1 MSRSAS
7 PTKSRSDSFSGSDS
21 HPFSPTR
28 GPRKRANKG
37 RSPLYGLALKYDML
51 SAGGNACVL
60 KSHDNLT
67 ILRISNASYDRAV
80 DQQKLHEQLPWFVP
94 HVSIV
99 AVYNSYTAFYKDNG
113 DELEDLM
120 EDHDRCLRNV
130 LTKLQTNN
138 SPIMV
143 SQMEFIN
150 GRTLKTFS
158 RRFPD
163 DKDLRLLMFQVLA
176 GLYVL
181 QRTLGFEHGDLNGSN
196 ILVAI
201 PGDNGARFMA
211 KLIDFDFIRFFT
223 AVPDGVNADRQMG
236 SLDIAPNEFTAAKT
250 PAVLRLVRGALDIW
264 ALGINLLSIKV
275 KGQTGAFYVTTAMTN
290 YMLGENFQPDVEL
303 DDKIVHQILQH
314 FAICAIHSLLTG
326 YSYDRYAAH
335 KLGGGTPD
343 WNPVRMRVYAYM
355 QREFK
360 GPIEA
365 LDDETKEILRRMLHI
380 NPMERTFNKEV
391 ARYFDMPYFSA
402 IEDKAQLLET
412 LVRDHLAAADGRRRV
427 LPPIGNNMMEQI
439 RNLHRL
445 NLAKCVDCSR
455 MPHYLDAER
464 KRLVCED
471 CALKKNE

>member
-21 HPFSPTR
+21 DRFSPLR
-28 GPRKRANKG
+28 GPKKRANQG
-37 RSPLYGLALKYDML
+37 RSPLYGLAQKYTML
-51 SAGGNACVL
+51 NSGGNACVL
-60 KSHDNLT
+60 KANDNLT

-80 DQQKLHEQLPWFVP
+80 HQKRLHEQLPWFVP
-94 HVSIV
+94 FVSIV
-99 AVYNSYTAFYKDNG
+99 AVYNSYTAFYEDNG
-113 DELEDLM
+113 DELEHLM
-120 EDHDRCLRNV
+120 AEDYRCVKNV

-150 GRTLKTFS
+150 GTTLQTFS
-158 RRFPD
+158 QRFSD
-163 DKDLRLLMFQVLA
+163 DKDLRLLMFQILA

-181 QRTLGFEHGDLNGSN
+181 QRTLGLEHGDLNGSN

-201 PGDNGARFMA
+201 PGDNGAKFTA

-223 AVPDGVNADRQMG
+223 DVPDAVNANRKMG
-236 SLDIAPNEFTAAKT
+236 SLDIAPNEFTAANT
-250 PAVLRLVRGALDIW
+250 PAVLRVVRGALDIW

-275 KGQTGAFYVTTAMTN
+275 RGRTGAFYVTTAMTN
-290 YMLGENFQPDVEL
+290 YMMGENFQPNNERYEKV
-303 DDKIVHQILQH
+303 VHQILQH

-326 YSYDRYAAH
+326 NSYDKYVAH

-343 WNPVRMRVYAYM
+343 WNPIRIRVYEYM

-360 GPIEA
+360 TPIDV
-365 LDDETKEILRRMLHI
+365 LDNETKEILRRMLHI
-380 NPMERTFNKEV
+380 DPMERTFNKNV
-391 ARYFDMPYFSA
+391 AEYFDMPYFSG

-412 LVRDHLAAADGRRRV
+412 LVRDHLAEDGRRRV
-427 LPPIGNNMMEQI
+427 LPPIGNNMTEQI

-445 NLAKCVDCSR
+445 NLAKCVDCSQV
-455 MPHYLDAER
+455 PHYLDAQR

-471 CALKKNE
+471 CAEKK